1 MIQIQLQQHD
11 PRLALEAGSAQR
23 EPGFKPFG
31 DDGLTFADVID
42 IVNPL
47 QHIPVISTF
56 YRKLTG
62 DTIDP
67 AMRIAGGALFGGPL
81 GALASTMVVAV
92 NEARRATLDASVEE
106 DTRVAEHTPPPPGNP
121 VISANPR
128 SANRVAQSE
137 SPGESRSETPEP
149 TQVAMR
155 QPRRGGWMIA
165 QAYGETLNRFAELAP
180 DKSRPG
186 IDETV

>member
-1 MIQIQLQQHD
+1 M
-11 PRLALEAGSAQR
+11 EAGNPPGG
-23 EPGFKPFG
+23 PGFKPFG

-47 QHIPVISTF
+47 QHIPIVSTF

-62 DTIDP
+62 DKIDP

-92 NEARRATLDASVEE
+92 NEARRVPVDDGLSIEGQLADRAPV
-106 DTRVAEHTPPPPGNP
+106 PGNP
-121 VISANPR
+121 VSDAQARNADIAARREAALPDTR
-128 SANRVAQSE
+128 SSVSDAVA
-137 SPGESRSETPEP
+137 
-149 TQVAMR
+149 AR
-155 QPRRGGWMIA
+155 QPRRGGWMVA
-165 QAYGETLNRFAELAP
+165 QAYGETLSRFAELAP
-180 DKSRPG
+180 DNPRSS

>member
-1 MIQIQLQQHD
+1 M
-11 PRLALEAGSAQR
+11 EAGSPPR
-23 EPGFKPFG
+23 GPGFKPFG

-47 QHIPVISTF
+47 QHIPVVSTF

-81 GALASTMVVAV
+81 GALSSTMAVAIDEV
-92 NEARRATLDASVEE
+92 RRAPFDASVEA
-106 DTRVAEHTPPPPGNP
+106 DGQVAEHAPPLHGNP

-128 SANRVAQSE
+128 SVNAVARREPAGEAQSG
-137 SPGESRSETPEP
+137 PHETGPI
-149 TQVAMR
+149 AAR
-155 QPRRGGWMIA
+155 QPRRGGWMVA
-165 QAYGETLNRFAELAP
+165 QAYGETLNRFAEVVP
-180 DKSRPG
+180 DKSRLG

>member
-1 MIQIQLQQHD
+1 M
-11 PRLALEAGSAQR
+11 EAGSPPR
-23 EPGFKPFG
+23 GPGFKPFG

-81 GALASTMVVAV
+81 GALASTMAVAV
-92 NEARRATLDASVEE
+92 NEARRAPLDATAEADSQ
-106 DTRVAEHTPPPPGNP
+106 VAEHVSPPHGNLTLT
-121 VISANPR
+121 AHRR
-128 SANRVAQSE
+128 SADKNVQREPAGETQSASRE
-137 SPGESRSETPEP
+137 TSPL
-149 TQVAMR
+149 AAR
-155 QPRRGGWMIA
+155 QPRRGGWMVA

-186 IDETV
+186 IDVTV